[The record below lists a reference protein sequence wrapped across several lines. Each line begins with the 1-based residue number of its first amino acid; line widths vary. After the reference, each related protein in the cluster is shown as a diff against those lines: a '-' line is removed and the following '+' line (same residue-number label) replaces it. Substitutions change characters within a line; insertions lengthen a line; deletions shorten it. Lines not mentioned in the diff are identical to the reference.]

1 MKIGIDKKKIV
12 LYNINVTSKYDN
24 FKQMRIKYD
33 IIFTAVFASAAKGVL
48 TMGIFD
54 KNIMIE
60 KTDYSDIT
68 EGLNRVGYK
77 DAQHFKCSVGKDQVY
92 VVLYHAEGKRKAN
105 LASETKI
112 SGRVVGKIAQ
122 ELGLSGYLSNGKNED
137 KIGNYM
143 VNLEER

>member
-1 MKIGIDKKKIV
+1 MS
-12 LYNINVTSKYDN
+12 L
-24 FKQMRIKYD
+24 
-33 IIFTAVFASAAKGVL
+33 
-48 TMGIFD
+48 FD

-68 EGLNRVGYK
+68 EGLTRVGYK

-105 LASETKI
+105 LASETRIGGK
-112 SGRVVGKIAQ
+112 VVDKIAQ
-122 ELGLSGYLSNGKNED
+122 EFGLSVYTSKGKND
-137 KIGNYM
+137 NSLGSYM